1 MREYS
6 APLDV
11 EVPLTGSL
19 TDHIVANAKNH
30 PERVAFSRQG
40 GAGWQPVSSVAFHE
54 QVRRIA
60 KGLIAAGVEPGDRVA
75 LLSRTRYEW
84 TLVDYALWYVGAVAV
99 PIYETS
105 SAAQVEWLL
114 TDSGATGIFVESAEH
129 RARLDPAQ
137 PPPPC
142 LRHVWT
148 LDDGALDD
156 LEDAGTGISDREL
169 DRRREAVTPTSVA
182 TVIYTSGTTD
192 HPRGCT
198 LTHGN
203 FMFEVD
209 AALSALA
216 GLFERRDS
224 STLLFL
230 PLAHVFAR
238 VIQVGAVKA
247 GVRLGHAPDVKTL
260 ASELSTF
267 EPTFLLAV
275 PRVFEKLFNDASQD
289 ARINGRGG
297 AFDKAV
303 DTAIAYSKAV
313 EEGGPGLLL
322 RTRHALLDKLVYT
335 RIRRALGGQCTQ
347 AISGGAPLGER
358 LGHFYR
364 GVGVQILEGYGLTE
378 TTAAVTVNRPGLVRV
393 GSVGQPL
400 AGTTVRV
407 ADDGELLVRGPQV
420 MRGYW
425 ENPQASDEVLSPEGW
440 LHTGDLG
447 AIDDEG
453 FVWITGRKKEL
464 LVTAGGKNVAPAPLE
479 ERIRAHPLVSQCL
492 VLGDGRP
499 FISALVTLE
508 PAAAAQWAE
517 THGRTAELAFLGDD
531 PDVHRE
537 IQSAVDAA
545 NQSVSQAESVRRFAV
560 LGRDW
565 SEESGELTPSLKVR
579 RSAVLHNYRQVVEDL
594 YDH

>member
-192 HPRGCT
+192 HPRGCS

-303 DTAIAYSKAV
+303 ATAIAYSKAV

-322 RTRHALLDKLVYT
+322 RTRHALVDKLVYT

-537 IQSAVDAA
+537 IQSAIDAA

>member
-192 HPRGCT
+192 HPRGCS

-303 DTAIAYSKAV
+303 ATAIAYSKAL

-322 RTRHALLDKLVYT
+322 RTRHALVDKLVYT

-537 IQSAVDAA
+537 IQSAIDAA

>member
-19 TDHIVANAKNH
+19 TDDIVANAKNQ

-40 GAGWQPVSSVAFHE
+40 GAGWQPVSSVAFHD

-84 TLVDYALWYVGAVAV
+84 TLVDYALWYVGAVTV

-105 SAAQVEWLL
+105 STAQVEWLL

-129 RARLDPAQ
+129 RARLDAAQ

-169 DRRREAVTPTSVA
+169 DRRRDAVTPTSVA
-182 TVIYTSGTTD
+182 TVVYTSGTTD

-303 DTAIAYSKAV
+303 ATAIAYSKAL

-322 RTRHALLDKLVYT
+322 RTRHALVDKLVYT

-425 ENPQASDEVLSPEGW
+425 ENPEASDEVLSPEGW

>member
-40 GAGWQPVSSVAFHE
+40 GAGWQPVSSVAFHD

-114 TDSGATGIFVESAEH
+114 TDSGAAGIFVESAEH
-129 RARLDPAQ
+129 GARLDAAQ
-137 PPPPC
+137 PSPPC
-142 LRHVWT
+142 LRHVWM
-148 LDDGALDD
+148 LDDGALED
-156 LEDAGTGISDREL
+156 LEDAGTRISDREL

-209 AALSALA
+209 AAISALA
-216 GLFERRDS
+216 GLFERRHS

-303 DTAIAYSKAV
+303 ATAIAYSKAL

-322 RTRHALLDKLVYT
+322 RTRHALADKLVYT

-378 TTAAVTVNRPGLVRV
+378 TTAAVTVNRPRLVRV

>member
-11 EVPLTGSL
+11 EIPVTGSL
-19 TDHIVANAKNH
+19 TDDIVANAKHH

-40 GAGWQPVSSVAFHE
+40 GAGWQPVSSVAFHD

-114 TDSGATGIFVESAEH
+114 TDSGATGIVVESAGH

-137 PPPPC
+137 PPPPG

-216 GLFERRDS
+216 GLFERRHS

-247 GVRLGHAPDVKTL
+247 GVRLGHAPDVTTL
-260 ASELSTF
+260 TSELSTF

-275 PRVFEKLFNDASQD
+275 PRVFEKLFNDATQD
-289 ARINGRGG
+289 ARIDGKGG

-303 DTAIAYSKAV
+303 DTAIAYSRAL
-313 EEGGPGLLL
+313 EEGKPGLLL
-322 RTRHALLDKLVYT
+322 RTRHALLDKLVYA

-425 ENPQASDEVLSPEGW
+425 DNPEASDEVLSLEGW

>member
-192 HPRGCT
+192 HPRGCS

-303 DTAIAYSKAV
+303 ATAIAYSKAL

-322 RTRHALLDKLVYT
+322 RTRHALVDKLVYT

-347 AISGGAPLGER
+347 AISGGAPLGRTSRPLLPRSRSADPRGLRAHRDDSSRHGEPAGAGPGR
-358 LGHFYR
+358 QRRPAAGRHDRARGRRRRAAGSRPAGHAWVLGEPPGVRR
-364 GVGVQILEGYGLTE
+364 GAFPGGL
-378 TTAAVTVNRPGLVRV
+378 APHGRPGGDRRRGFRV
-393 GSVGQPL
+393 DHRTQ
-400 AGTTVRV
+400 
-407 ADDGELLVRGPQV
+407 
-420 MRGYW
+420 
-425 ENPQASDEVLSPEGW
+425 EG
-440 LHTGDLG
+440 
-447 AIDDEG
+447 
-453 FVWITGRKKEL
+453 L
-464 LVTAGGKNVAPAPLE
+464 LVTAGGRTSHRHHWRSGSAHIPWSASAWCWETGDRSSARWSLWSAAAPVG
-479 ERIRAHPLVSQCL
+479 RDSWQ
-492 VLGDGRP
+492 DGRAGFP
-499 FISALVTLE
+499 
-508 PAAAAQWAE
+508 
-517 THGRTAELAFLGDD
+517 GR
-531 PDVHRE
+531 
-537 IQSAVDAA
+537 
-545 NQSVSQAESVRRFAV
+545 
-560 LGRDW
+560 
-565 SEESGELTPSLKVR
+565 
-579 RSAVLHNYRQVVEDL
+579 
-594 YDH
+594 

>member
-19 TDHIVANAKNH
+19 TDDIVANAKNQ

-40 GAGWQPVSSVAFHE
+40 GAGWQPVSSVAFHD

-84 TLVDYALWYVGAVAV
+84 TLVDYALWYVGAVTV

-129 RARLDPAQ
+129 RARLDAAQ

-156 LEDAGTGISDREL
+156 LEDACTGISDREL

-182 TVIYTSGTTD
+182 TVVYTSGTTD

-216 GLFERRDS
+216 RLFERRDS

-303 DTAIAYSKAV
+303 DTAIAYSKAL

-322 RTRHALLDKLVYT
+322 RTRHALVDKLVYT

-425 ENPQASDEVLSPEGW
+425 ENPQASGEVLSPEGW

>member
-19 TDHIVANAKNH
+19 TDDIVANAKNQ

-40 GAGWQPVSSVAFHE
+40 GAGWQPVSSVAFHD

-84 TLVDYALWYVGAVAV
+84 TLVDYALWYVGAVTV

-156 LEDAGTGISDREL
+156 LEDAGTRISDREL

-182 TVIYTSGTTD
+182 TVVYTSGTTD

-216 GLFERRDS
+216 RLFERRDS

-303 DTAIAYSKAV
+303 ATAIAYSKAL

-322 RTRHALLDKLVYT
+322 RTRHALVDKLVYT

-425 ENPQASDEVLSPEGW
+425 ENPEASDEVLSPEGW